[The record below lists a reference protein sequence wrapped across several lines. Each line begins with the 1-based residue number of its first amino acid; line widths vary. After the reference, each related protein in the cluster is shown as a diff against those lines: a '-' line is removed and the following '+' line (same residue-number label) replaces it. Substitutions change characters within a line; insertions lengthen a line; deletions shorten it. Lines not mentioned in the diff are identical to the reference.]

1 MKLSLRLDHQ
11 YRYLKKVGMFKNIL
25 VEVVVRLMPYG
36 SSVIDMYA
44 KSRMIINDVYRMFDK
59 MHAHIM

>member
-1 MKLSLRLDHQ
+1 MKLSLWLDHQ

-25 VEVVVRLMPYG
+25 VEAVVRLMSYG

-44 KSRMIINDVYRMFDK
+44 KSRMIIDDAYRMFDK